1 MKAAADAVAAAD
13 AESEMKAQAANS
25 EALFIVDRIE
35 GDFAV
40 LFTEDGEHGF
50 DLPVSLLPE
59 GVSDGWHLRA
69 TFTRDVEAEQKKIAE
84 LTERRRRLAADDDG
98 GDIEL

>member
-1 MKAAADAVAAAD
+1 MNS
-13 AESEMKAQAANS
+13 AES

-40 LFTEDGEHGF
+40 LFTADGEHGF

-59 GVSDGWHLRA
+59 GVREGWHLRA
-69 TFTRDVEAEQKKIAE
+69 LWRRDEEAEAQKLAE
-84 LTERRRRLAADDDG
+84 LEARRRRLSADDDG
-98 GDIEL
+98 GDIIL